1 MKVSVLLLLTLSA
14 AFLAVPTVEAHPCNG
29 EPVLDLVDCG
39 IGGHRVYVCGKYVT
53 NYCIWG
59 P

>member
-1 MKVSVLLLLTLSA
+1 MKALLFVLVATAIVLAGTPTIDA
-14 AFLAVPTVEAHPCNG
+14 APCNG
-29 EPVLDLVDCG
+29 EPILDLVDCG